1 MGALFSLNTVHI
13 QPEDNHEENNPQTQV
28 LNPEQ
33 VVYNFPIN
41 SQSLKTSLGSVPES
55 VSNKNSAWLPTEC
68 HTSCEHDQSG
78 DHYRAIRKSSKQI

>member
-55 VSNKNSAWLPTEC
+55 
-68 HTSCEHDQSG
+68 QSVIKILLG
-78 DHYRAIRKSSKQI
+78 CQQNVILVVNMINRVTIIEQ